1 MDEFVSKNEGRIDW
15 DGLLD
20 ELRSV
25 GFTNPLLNFEP
36 STYSQIDLERAHP
49 GGIAQLV
56 AGGSAVLSNLFRDPL
71 AFSRAYSAAKRIKD
85 QSETLESQF
94 GLRGLGLVGGLVNL
108 EQAGFDLSL
117 PILIWPISLERK
129 TDDFELKVLGAARV
143 NPGLISALEVS
154 FGVRLDSQEL
164 VNLTRQSSDLV
175 PMSVLAKIS
184 EAVGQDSKL
193 ETRRIL
199 ALGNFSAETIEL
211 VQSIPRIDGGLLK
224 ALVGPAVQDYDA
236 GAESTAL
243 DQGAAGDTEGNDAF
257 LVADADSTQR
267 TIVARAVAGQSFAV
281 ETLPGCGYTQTM
293 VNTIAALHQAGK
305 KVLVLAPR
313 RQTLNELADR
323 FASLGLAGIAV
334 RAHASWLDVISAIS
348 RHEKAQPVDLDVAK
362 IRLAAASND
371 AQQYFNLLV
380 REDNKLGVT
389 LTQALE
395 QLAKLSLL
403 PKPPQT
409 SARISSSDLVVH
421 KNRNDAMQL
430 LLQAADL
437 GEFDY
442 SPADS
447 AWFQAR
453 FDNEAEAESAVK
465 LAKRLSEESFANLRS
480 QLDVFISKVGFKPAQ
495 TCDDWGLYL
504 QLFAGVRE
512 TLGRFVPEVFARPL
526 DELIIA
532 TGPRNGS
539 QEMSGGNRR
548 RLKKLAKEYLRP
560 GMHVADIH
568 EALQAASWQREE
580 WKKFS
585 LADTN
590 PDVPSGINDILVAY
604 RAFVA
609 DIGVLQSHVDND
621 ESSKPLAK
629 LNLDDLSSTLQSM
642 ANDTAP
648 LQRLEER
655 NSVRAE
661 LKQAGLGGLARN
673 LAELKVS
680 REQIALELDLAW
692 WQSALEYLISR
703 DASVMNYTPDQISAI
718 ESAFVS
724 AGNQVV
730 ELGAK
735 KLAEQMSSRWHQT
748 VAQQPSQTQALKG
761 VLQSRAATVRSIFEV
776 APGFFES
783 VFTAV
788 MASPYELATALA
800 PGQTFDTVI
809 VADAAGTTLA
819 ENLGG
824 LVRAKQLI
832 AFGDEAIAA
841 PDGFEFEVTDATAS
855 AGEPGRSI
863 FSQTREVFG
872 AETLR
877 KSWRPNGQTLGAFIN
892 REFYQNRI
900 QFLATP
906 GDLTGKTNLS
916 IEILRSGIGV
926 TAGASS
932 VESPDA
938 EVERLVA
945 MVMSHV
951 RTQPEHSLLVVTPS
965 SAHAKRIEAAL
976 LQSRKV
982 QPEANEW
989 FKSHGREKFEVTTL
1003 RALSHRVADR
1013 IIFSVGFSTD
1023 QSNSAPQNLGDLNL
1037 AAAVRYF
1044 ANMLVSARNQLD
1056 VVSCFSA
1063 EQISAGSSQPTHQ
1076 MLREVLSSNSVRE
1089 GYSSETDPLLE
1100 DLALRLKKL
1109 GAHVVENLGTG
1120 LPLVANYANKSTVVC
1135 PDWNLYGDDLNEKLR
1150 LLPALLTGMGWQV
1163 VRVHS
1168 FELFSDPEALA
1179 IRIGEGLGMQLT
1191 KRPQALFDSPSFDET
1206 DAAWGDRPDS
1216 NDQRLKGD
1224 KPPHWG

>member
-1 MDEFVSKNEGRIDW
+1 MNEFVGKNEGRIDW

-36 STYSQIDLERAHP
+36 STFSQIDLERAHP

-85 QSETLESQF
+85 QSETLDSQF

-108 EQAGFDLSL
+108 DQAGFDLSL
-117 PILIWPISLERK
+117 PVLIWPVSLERK
-129 TDDFELKVLGAARV
+129 TDDFELKVLGGARV
-143 NPGLISALEVS
+143 NPGLLSALEVS
-154 FGVRLDSQEL
+154 FGARLDPQEL
-164 VNLTRQSSDLV
+164 VNLTRQTTDLV

-184 EAVGQDSKL
+184 EAVGQGSKL

-199 ALGNFSAETIEL
+199 ALGNFSSETIEL
-211 VQSIPRIDGGLLK
+211 VESIPRVDTGLLQELLSASASQK
-224 ALVGPAVQDYDA
+224 ETDAETLPA
-236 GAESTAL
+236 TAQREPQIK
-243 DQGAAGDTEGNDAF
+243 DVF
-257 LVADADSTQR
+257 LVADADSTQQ
-267 TIVARAVAGQSFAV
+267 TVVARAVAGESFAV

-305 KVLVLAPR
+305 RVLVLAPR

-323 FASLGLAGIAV
+323 FASLGLAGVAV
-334 RAHASWLDVISAIS
+334 RSHASWLDVISAIS
-348 RHEKAQPVDLDVAK
+348 RHEKARLVDFDVAK
-362 IRLAAASND
+362 IRLEAATND
-371 AQQYFNLLV
+371 AQQYFDLLV
-380 REDNKLGVT
+380 REDSKLGVT

-395 QLAKLSLL
+395 QLARLSLL

-409 SARISSSDLVVH
+409 SARIASGDLVVH
-421 KNRNDAMQL
+421 KNRNDAMRL
-430 LLQAADL
+430 LMQAADL
-437 GEFDY
+437 AEFDY
-442 SPADS
+442 APADS

-453 FDNEAEAESAVK
+453 FDNEDEVASAVK
-465 LAKRLSEESFANLRS
+465 LAKRLSEDSFSNLRN
-480 QLDVFISKVGFKPAQ
+480 QIDVFIAKVGFKPAQ

-580 WKKFS
+580 WKKFN

-590 PDVPSGINDILVAY
+590 PDVPAGINDVMVAY

-609 DIGVLQSHVDND
+609 DIGVLQAHIDDD

-629 LNLDDLSSTLQSM
+629 LNLDDLSAALHSLAS
-642 ANDTAP
+642 DIGP
-648 LQRLEER
+648 LERLEER
-655 NSVRAE
+655 NAVRAE
-661 LKQAGLGGLARN
+661 LKQAGLGALARN
-673 LAELKVS
+673 LAELRVS

-703 DASVMNYTPDQISAI
+703 DASVMNYTPEQISAI
-718 ESAFVS
+718 ESALVS
-724 AGNQVV
+724 AGDEVV
-730 ELGAK
+730 ALGARQ
-735 KLAEQMSSRWHQT
+735 LSDQMSKLWHQA
-748 VAQQPSQTQALKG
+748 VVNQPSQTQSLKL
-761 VLQSRAATVRSIFEV
+761 VLQSRAATVRSIFEA
-776 APGFFES
+776 APAFFENI
-783 VFTAV
+783 FTVV
-788 MASPYELATALA
+788 MASPYELATTLS
-800 PGQTFDTVI
+800 QRQQFDTVI

-824 LVRAKQLI
+824 LVRARQLI
-832 AFGDEAIAA
+832 AFGDDAIAA
-841 PDGFEFEVTDATAS
+841 PDGFEFEVTDAAAAAS
-855 AGEPGRSI
+855 EPGKSI
-863 FSQTREVFG
+863 FNQTRQAFG
-872 AETLR
+872 VETLR

-906 GDLTGKTNLS
+906 GDLNGKTNLS

-926 TAGASS
+926 AGAAAS

-938 EVERLVA
+938 EVERLVS
-945 MVMSHV
+945 MVMRHV
-951 RTQPEHSLLVVTPS
+951 RSQPEESLLVVTAS
-965 SAHAKRIEAAL
+965 SVHAKRVDSAL
-976 LQSRKV
+976 LQARKA
-982 QPEANEW
+982 QPESDEW
-989 FKSHGREKFEVTTL
+989 FKKHGREKFEVTTL
-1003 RALSHRVADR
+1003 RTLSHRVADR
-1013 IIFSVGFSTD
+1013 IIFSIGFSTD
-1023 QSNSAPQNLGDLNL
+1023 QSNNAPQRLGDLNL
-1037 AAAVRYF
+1037 PAGSRFF

-1063 EQISAGSSQPTHQ
+1063 EQISAEATTQTHQ
-1076 MLREVLSSNSVRE
+1076 LLREVLSSNSVRE
-1089 GYSSETDPLLE
+1089 IYESETDPLLE

-1109 GAHVVENLGTG
+1109 GAHVVENLGFG
-1120 LPLVANYANKSTVVC
+1120 LPLVASYANKSAVIC

-1150 LLPALLTGMGWQV
+1150 LLPALLRGMGWQV

-1179 IRIGEGLGMQLT
+1179 IRIGEGLGMQIT